1 MRFSRWVF
9 VSLVFLCTALVMGS
23 GCGPGAELSLRAD
36 DDSTQGARALKGTGL
51 RLMTGN
57 LSSGNGQSYTPGQG
71 ARIFQGCHPDVVLI
85 QEFNYGNDSPT
96 DMRAFVDATFGTSF
110 SYVRGAATQIPNGV
124 ISRYP
129 IIASGDWDDPKTTNR
144 ELTWAHID
152 LPGPND
158 LWAVSVHLLTSGAAE
173 RQSEATALVKY
184 LQANVPANDYVVIGG
199 DFNVGSRTEGAVKT
213 LDSTV
218 VTTGPWPV
226 DAKGNGNTNAGRNKP
241 YDWVLV
247 SPGLSALA
255 VPTVI
260 GSHTFNDGFVADTR
274 VFTPIAELAPAL
286 ASDSSAPS
294 MQHMGVVRD
303 FDLGVVVQPPD
314 ASVSVTSPNGG
325 EVLTVGATQT
335 ITWQSTNVSAVNV
348 AYAADGAGFVTVASN
363 VSAALGSVSWQVPG
377 PATSKGVIAITD
389 AANAAT
395 SDRSDAAFTVHAA
408 ASLHLD
414 SPNGGEVLAAS
425 STQSITW
432 SSVGVSTVDVAY
444 AADGVTFTRVASGVP
459 ASTGTLAWVVP
470 SAPTTSARVRVSDAA
485 TGTLSDVSDGAFT
498 VTVATAAAQLII
510 NEVLANE
517 PGSDPAGEFV
527 ELVNVGGQAADLSG
541 WTLSDASTVRH
552 TFAAGSALAAGAR
565 LVVFGKLTAAPA
577 GLTAVGASTG
587 TLGLTNGGDSVKLA
601 DQRGA
606 SVDAVTY
613 AASLASV
620 DGVSMNRSPDRT
632 AGATFV
638 LHTQLSSASSSPG
651 TAP

>member
-9 VSLVFLCTALVMGS
+9 VSLVSLGFALVMGS

-57 LSSGNGQSYTPGQG
+57 LSSGNGQCYTPGQG

-85 QEFNYGNDSPT
+85 QEFNYGNNSPT
-96 DMRAFVDATFGTSF
+96 DMRAFVDATFGTGF
-110 SYVRGAATQIPNGV
+110 SYARGAATQIPNGV

-152 LPGPND
+152 LPGPHD

-184 LQANVPANDYVVIGG
+184 LQANVPANDYLVIGG
-199 DFNVGSRTEGAVKT
+199 DFNVGSRTEAALNT
-213 LDSTV
+213 LSTAV

-226 DAKGNGNTNAGRNKP
+226 DTKGNGNTNAGRNKP

-247 SPGLSALA
+247 SPSLSALV
-255 VPTVI
+255 VPTVV

-286 ASDSSAPS
+286 ASDSAAPS

-303 FDLGVVVQPPD
+303 FDLGVVVHD

-325 EVLTVGATQT
+325 EVLTVGTTQT
-335 ITWQSTNVSAVNV
+335 ISWQSTNVSAVNV
-348 AYAADGAGFVTVASN
+348 AYSADGAGFVTVASN

-389 AANAAT
+389 AANGAT
-395 SDRSDAAFTVHAA
+395 SDRSDAAFTVQAA

-414 SPNGGEVLAAS
+414 SPNGGEVLAAL
-425 STQSITW
+425 STQFIAW
-432 SSVGVSTVDVAY
+432 SAVGVSTVDVAY
-444 AADGVTFTRVASGVP
+444 AADGVTFTRVASGVT

-470 SAPTTSARVRVSDAA
+470 SVPTTSARVRVSDAA

-527 ELVNVGGQAADLSG
+527 ELVNVGGQTADLSG
-541 WTLSDASTVRH
+541 WTLSDSSTGRH
-552 TFAAGSALAAGAR
+552 TFAAGSTLAAGAR

-577 GLTAVGASTG
+577 GTTAVGASTG

-601 DQRGA
+601 DQSGA